1 MNKALEEL
9 ILEFAR
15 REVKKALSESSKY
28 YRKSKFHPDNLRLGK
43 KKLNIDDRKNRQEHE
58 MELLKSQLT
67 AVLQSLEE
75 YPAPEVILTNPKTRK
90 QTQGEDTK
98 GKMLAVSTA
107 AKILKGVTTPKKDI
121 HALAMYIVALG
132 VFPRVP
138 FTSLMRALAEIFQKR

>member
-15 REVKKALSESSKY
+15 REVKKALSEGSKY
-28 YRKSKFHPDNLRLGK
+28 YRKSKLHPDNLRLGK
-43 KKLNIDDRKNRQEHE
+43 RKLNIDARKDE
-58 MELLKSQLT
+58 MVLLKSQLT
-67 AVLQSLEE
+67 TVLQTLDE
-75 YPAPEVILTNPKTRK
+75 YPAPEVVLTDPKTQR
-90 QTQGEDTK
+90 QTQGQDTK
-98 GKMLAVSTA
+98 GQALAVSTA

-138 FTSLMRALAEIFQKR
+138 FSSLMRALVEIFQKR